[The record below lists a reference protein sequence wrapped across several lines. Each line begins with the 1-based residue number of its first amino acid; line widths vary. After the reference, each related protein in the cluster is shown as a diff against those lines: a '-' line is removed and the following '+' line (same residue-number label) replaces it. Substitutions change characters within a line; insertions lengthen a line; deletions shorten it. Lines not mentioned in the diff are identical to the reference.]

1 MGDPRPQVGGWAGLL
16 QDLQVPADVLPHLL
30 QLHDPGPGS
39 GETQGG
45 HQATLSPTSPY
56 RSVLERG
63 GNLLR
68 LLLTFGNY

>member
-45 HQATLSPTSPY
+45 HQAALSLHLPLQVGVGG
-56 RSVLERG
+56 R

>member
-1 MGDPRPQVGGWAGLL
+1 MGWWACFL
-16 QDLQVPADVLPHLL
+16 QDFQIPTNLFTELL

-45 HQATLSPTSPY
+45 HQAALSVHLPLQ
-56 RSVLERG
+56 VG
-63 GNLLR
+63 VGGWGNLLR